1 MYDIIV
7 VGGGHAGIEASLASA
22 RMGMKTL
29 LVTMSEKTIGRMS
42 CNPAIGGQ
50 AKGHLVREIDA
61 MGGEM
66 ARIIDAT
73 GIHFKMLNKSK
84 GPAVWS
90 PRAQADKDL
99 YELEAQKII
108 KHTENITIHE
118 GIAGRVH
125 VEDNT
130 IKGVFVDDELVACK
144 SLILTCG
151 TFLNGRIHIGMK
163 NYQSGRAGE
172 PPAVGLTQSLI
183 DLGFEVGR
191 LKTGTPPRLDKDT
204 VKWDEVE
211 LQDADNPP
219 KPFSFR
225 TKEITTEQIPMY
237 ITYTNEETH
246 KILETG
252 FDESPMFQGKIEGAG
267 PRYCPS
273 IEDKINR
280 FAERDRH
287 QLFLEPEGY
296 DTNEVYVNG
305 FSTSLPEDVQ
315 VKAIKSIKG
324 LENATI
330 IRLGYAIEYDYLEP
344 YQLNNTME
352 TRAVSGLYLAGQ
364 ICGTSGYEEAAA
376 QGFIAGVNAVRK
388 LQNKEP
394 FVLNR
399 DESYIGVLIDDL
411 INKSTKEP
419 YRMFTSSAEFRLLL
433 RQDNADIRLMKYGK
447 MLGLINEDVY
457 KKLKEKEASIQQVE
471 LILQNTLVKPAEF
484 ETIRPED
491 THALKHSETMATLL
505 KRPQITIDLLVKL
518 NKADYLNTVSSDIL
532 EHVQFEIKYEGYIKR
547 QYDEI
552 RKFKKHEAKKIPSS
566 FDYDDIVSISNEA
579 REKLKR
585 IRPNSIGQA
594 SRISGIRPAD
604 LNVLLVHLEK

>member
-1 MYDIIV
+1 MYDIVV
-7 VGGGHAGIEASLASA
+7 VGGGHAGIEASLIGA
-22 RMGMKTL
+22 RMGKKTL
-29 LVTMSEKTIGRMS
+29 LVTMSADTVGRMS

-61 MGGEM
+61 LGGEM
-66 ARIIDAT
+66 AKIIDAT

-90 PRAQADKDL
+90 PRAQADKYL
-99 YELEAQKII
+99 YEAEAQKIVKANNIDI
-108 KHTENITIHE
+108 KEA
-118 GIAGRVH
+118 IAGKVI

-130 IKGVFVDDELVACK
+130 LKGVFVDDVLVECK

-151 TFLNGRIHIGMK
+151 TFLNGRIHMGMS
-163 NYQSGRAGE
+163 NYESGRAGE
-172 PPAVGLTQSLI
+172 PPAIGLTQSLM

-191 LKTGTPPRLDKDT
+191 LKTGTPPRLDNST
-204 VKWDEVE
+204 INWDDVDV
-211 LQDADNPP
+211 QPGDNPP
-219 KPFSFR
+219 KPFSFQ
-225 TKEITTEQIPMY
+225 TDKITTKQISMY

-273 IEDKINR
+273 IEDKIHR

-305 FSTSLPEDVQ
+305 FSTSLPERVQ
-315 VKAIKSIKG
+315 VEAIKSIKG
-324 LENATI
+324 LEKAKI
-330 IRLGYAIEYDYLEP
+330 LRLGYAIEYDYFEP

-352 TRAVSGLYLAGQ
+352 TRLVEGLYLAGQ
-364 ICGTSGYEEAAA
+364 ICGTSGYEEAAS
-376 QGFIAGVNAVRK
+376 QGFIAGVNAVLK
-388 LQNKEP
+388 LDKKDP
-394 FVLNR
+394 FILSR

-433 RQDNADIRLMKYGK
+433 RQDNADIRLMKYGHN
-447 MLGLINEDVY
+447 LGLIPDNILEKLETKKAQIEKVTSTLNEF
-457 KKLKEKEASIQQVE
+457 
-471 LILQNTLVKPAEF
+471 LVKPSEF
-484 ETIRPED
+484 ELIRTED
-491 THALKHSETMATLL
+491 TSALKHSETLMTLL
-505 KRPQITIDLLVKL
+505 KRPQVTIQLLKEL
-518 NKADYLNTVSSDIL
+518 NKSNILNETDEDIL
-532 EHVQFEIKYEGYIKR
+532 EHVQFEVKYEGYISR
-547 QYDEI
+547 QHQEI
-552 RKFKKHEAKKIPSS
+552 KKFKKHEKKLIPEL
-566 FDYDDIVSISNEA
+566 FDYNSIVSISNEA
-579 REKLKR
+579 REKLNKV
-585 IRPNSIGQA
+585 RPSSIGQA
-594 SRISGIRPAD
+594 SRISGVRPAD